1 MEALP
6 TLLRRDGADL
16 HALAWLPLVGLP
28 WVLKFLW
35 SPVIDNRWRPALG
48 RRRSWILPMQGVVL
62 ACLLALAALG
72 VSAAGAGV
80 VVALMA
86 LASLASATQ
95 DIATDGLVA
104 ERFEG
109 RRWRAPT
116 RCRSAAP
123 WSDSS
128 SADRAA

>member
-1 MEALP
+1 
-6 TLLRRDGADL
+6 
-16 HALAWLPLVGLP
+16 
-28 WVLKFLW
+28 
-35 SPVIDNRWRPALG
+35 
-48 RRRSWILPMQGVVL
+48 MQGVVL

-72 VSAAGAGV
+72 VSAGAGV

>member
-6 TLLRRDGADL
+6 TLLARRRRSARAG
-16 HALAWLPLVGLP
+16 LAAAGGLP

-109 RRWRAPT
+109 WRAPT